1 MDLGWSALLHEVSQ
15 LMQSSARQFSTA
27 NEEYVEY
34 VLERLSIC
42 LRSVNAIKTQV
53 EEEVGEDSSHALFR
67 IYRLLSDIVSRLKT
81 LRRQWSEQLD
91 NLAFRLNFRYQA
103 PTTSGVA
110 ALGRPSLEIT
120 HAQLDYLHS
129 LSFSWTEIAHLLGV
143 SRMTIYRRR
152 VEYGMIEEP
161 SRTLTDSDLEEILR
175 EIRVELPELGETMAA
190 GRLRSL
196 GYRVPRQQLREGLR
210 RIDPLSAALRWSTKI
225 SRRPYT
231 VSGPNCL
238 WHIGKSCQQT
248 ERCVLC
254 GGVYHPLATTQCQ

>member
-1 MDLGWSALLHEVSQ
+1 MDGPQGWSDLFHEVSQ
-15 LMQSSARQFSTA
+15 LMQSSSRQFSTA

-42 LRSVNAIKTQV
+42 VRSVNAIKTQV
-53 EEEVGEDSSHALFR
+53 EEEVGEDSSHTLFR
-67 IYRLLSDIVSRLKT
+67 IYQLLSDIVSRLKT

-91 NLAFRLNFRYQA
+91 NLASRFNFRYQA
-103 PTTSGVA
+103 PTTSRIA
-110 ALGRPSLEIT
+110 AVGRPRFEIT
-120 HAQLDYLHS
+120 RAQLDYLRS

-143 SRMTIYRRR
+143 SRMTVYRRR
-152 VEYGMIEEP
+152 VEYGLMEEP
-161 SRTLTDSDLEEILR
+161 SRTLTDNDLDEILR
-175 EIRVELPELGETMAA
+175 ELRVALPELGETMAA

-238 WHIGKSCQQT
+238 WHIGKSCQQ
-248 ERCVLC
+248 RQRDGCCVWCYSIL
-254 GGVYHPLATTQCQ
+254 VS